1 MQWRKSTFYWAPV
14 RVGPP
19 PGQHCTRTMS
29 LLLCCYWSV
38 LTNKLIDWLID
49 WLIDCLICMLLF
61 PLNDMLLICDV
72 LVKPLQ
78 ARASITTSCLENTMK
93 TEMFSTAF
101 QSEMCSS
108 QITSILLRTKRWFT
122 DRIGLS
128 YWRYFKVCMQQQFYC
143 KLWLPV
149 LSVQVVADYVIVV
162 LLFIH
167 KWSLWVHSSEDTG
180 MSRTAGVLWSF
191 QIYVC

>member
-19 PGQHCTRTMS
+19 PGQHCTHTMS
-29 LLLCCYWSV
+29 LLLCCYYSV
-38 LTNKLIDWLID
+38 LTNKLID

-108 QITSILLRTKRWFT
+108 QITSILLRTKRRFT

-149 LSVQVVADYVIVV
+149 LSVQVVADYVIVE